1 MKSKV
6 LAAAAAVAVGLGAGS
21 AALANS
27 TYGFSGA
34 GTGNVSATASVQVT
48 INVPKVI
55 VLRVGQTGATQ
66 DALTF
71 SVSPDIQT
79 APGVVATTGG
89 GNAQA
94 ASWDG
99 AAPTLNIAGGGALAA
114 YLWHNNNGNVQLT
127 CSASALGGG
136 AGFALTDIL
145 VASAGGSG
153 LGHPGANAG
162 CGSTVGTLARNTLH
176 TANWTYSLNATNMA
190 AANPGSWSTTI
201 TYTAATL

>member
-1 MKSKV
+1 MMKSKV
-6 LAAAAAVAVGLGAGS
+6 LAVAAAVAVGLGAGS

-27 TYGFSGA
+27 TYGFNSA

-55 VLRVGQTGATQ
+55 VLRVGAAGATQ

-71 SVSPDIQT
+71 NVSPDIQT
-79 APGVVATTGG
+79 APGVVPTSGS
-89 GNAQA
+89 GNDQA
-94 ASWDG
+94 ATWN
-99 AAPTLNIAGGGALAA
+99 AVAPTLNISGGGSLNA
-114 YLWHNNNGNVQLT
+114 YLWHNNAGDASLT
-127 CSASALGGG
+127 CSASALTG

-145 VASAGGSG
+145 VSNGGSG
-153 LGHPGANAG
+153 LSHPGASAN
-162 CGSTVGTLARNTLH
+162 CGTTVNSLARNTLH
-176 TANWTYSLNATNMA
+176 NAAWTYSLNATNMT